1 MSTLADLIIKIGAD
15 SSGLSSELNKSKE
28 AIEQTFSG
36 SPVKTLGDSV
46 DDVTGKISGMT
57 SSLTKLAGIAAGGFG
72 LNAVVQG
79 AVNAGEAVYQ
89 LGLKYNITAAQAGQ
103 LSAIMKLTGGDV
115 DTAASSIMRLDKTL
129 SSSGESGNKA
139 RAMLSQMG
147 VSMTDANGRL
157 KPLNEQLAALAKGY
171 QQARDAGQ
179 GQEFLMN
186 TLGVRGMALT
196 KTLLNYNDAA
206 EKASKI
212 KGVGLDPEQMH
223 KAYMNMQ
230 EVNMQFSKLGA
241 VVGSALAP
249 LVSEILPPVQVGLA
263 KIATLIAQ
271 NKTLISGVIV
281 EGTKLLALYKAL
293 QVARNGINAGKDMY
307 NAAKN
312 VFTSK
317 SGGKNTSTAAEEA
330 ELQKLTKA
338 QQRYINKSIADSDKM
353 YQKRRK
359 EAIATAEQENMSAK
373 ETQAYLSEQ
382 FTIIG
387 NEAAQAAE
395 RIRISMTEAFQQ
407 ANVAA
412 AEAAAG
418 IKASNEEVVLSNAQV
433 SESEAATGTAAEEAA
448 VVKQEANT
456 AKMASN
462 EEVVASNTAV
472 AESETA
478 TGATAEESAAVK
490 AEANAAKIASNEE
503 VAASN
508 ATVAETETAA
518 GTAATVAGEKS
529 VAAKAAE
536 HGAATRVEGKVKDV
550 SKAHV
555 LSGNNAVKAGSRAVG
570 TLGKVANAAKSAGSV
585 LFAMANGWM
594 GVAAAALY
602 AAYCAWKYFH
612 AKYEAA
618 EANTWTGDAGY
629 GGGTYSLHDGQI
641 YKRVDNGDDDVA
653 ADPTGQGERA
663 DGGASEVALDPNSDE
678 YAAVYAKFMGKQGS
692 SVAVY
697 EAEQEAQAKMDE
709 ANRQANNIDIGFDDG
724 GLGAD
729 VGGGGGS
736 GSGGGGGGSSSTAEA
751 KPATPMRTSWSFEND
766 PELADYANQIEYAA
780 YIHNVPANV
789 LAGIIKQESH
799 GDAHAWS
806 TDGLGNYGLGQ
817 ISKAL
822 ADQYNGGAGW
832 GDGSDPNQNILVAA
846 AYLSDLLSQY
856 GDLSQ
861 AISAYN
867 AGHPISGNQSYV
879 NSVLGYANEMTS
891 KQVPLD
897 SSAAQAQPV
906 EYDVPVGEL
915 VAYHAIHDYTQGDQ
929 WRDGIPDDV
938 ADDRDAKGWCDTFT
952 ARVYESVFKQ
962 LGKTNPFE
970 GNAYVN
976 DSQFRAA
983 GAYVA
988 GGLEDIRGK
997 LQPGDLVDG
1006 PGHVGIYIGNGLVR
1020 SRQSSG
1026 GIHDATLDQ
1035 FNDWFG
1041 IQGYGSISMMTN
1053 NMTVKS
1059 GLIGKTAVNQAAA
1072 EAAKRLE
1079 KAKAD
1084 YAQLLNELTADTHKP
1099 ETAYE
1104 EGMLKILDDVYKKRK
1119 KIMDIDKVGGVDTS
1133 QAKKLL
1139 GEYKAQQIEALN
1151 KKIKESNDQ
1160 LAADTEK
1167 VTAQVKGDYES
1178 LYDAELKASMAKL
1191 DKEKEARFK
1200 AVAKHKNDLDAQ
1212 IAVEEWYEAES
1223 LALTKKREEERRKE
1237 FDETAQSIIND
1248 LDQVRLYDLVSQ
1260 SDKGRQSLYWSE
1272 KKKAMSTFY
1281 SLWKES
1287 SITTMG
1293 IANEAASSMASGL
1306 SSVFSDLGSNI
1317 SNVGKLAQNMG
1328 KVILDTIVKIAAQWA
1343 AAKITMGLLGGYLG
1357 MGTKITNPTA
1367 AAWGLPT
1374 ASITGAASSGLSL
1387 NTGVSI
1393 LGQSIPAFAAG
1404 GKVTAPTL
1412 AMVGEGNDDE
1422 GIFPLNSNTY
1432 DQMARGIV
1440 AAQQGANG
1448 IGNAPVVNIINNS
1461 SSQVSVK
1468 DSHYDNR
1475 MRRWILNAV
1484 VEDVNN
1490 NVDGSATNLKAALGV
1505 R

>member
-15 SSGLSSELNKSKE
+15 SSGLSEELNKSKE
-28 AIEQTFSG
+28 SIEQTFSG
-36 SPVKTLGDSV
+36 SPVKALGDSV

-103 LSAIMKLTGGDV
+103 LSAVMKLTGGDV

-129 SSSGESGNKA
+129 SASGESGNKA

-147 VSMTDANGRL
+147 VSMTDANGHL
-157 KPLNEQLAALAKGY
+157 KPLNEQLAELAKGY
-171 QQARDAGQ
+171 QTARAAGQ

-230 EVNMQFSKLGA
+230 EVNLQFSKLGV

-281 EGTKLLALYKAL
+281 EGTKLLALYKTL
-293 QVARNGINAGKDMY
+293 QVARKGINVGKDMY
-307 NAAKN
+307 DTAKN
-312 VFTSK
+312 VFASK
-317 SGGKNTSTAAEEA
+317 TGGKNTSTAAEEA

-382 FTIIG
+382 FTLIG
-387 NEAAQAAE
+387 NEAAAAAE
-395 RIRISMTEAFQQ
+395 RIRVSMTAAFQQ

-448 VVKQEANT
+448 IVKQEANIEKT
-456 AKMASN
+456 ASN
-462 EEVVASNTAV
+462 EEVVASNAEV

-536 HGAATRVEGKVKDV
+536 QGAATRVEGKVKDV

-555 LSGNNAVKAGSRAVG
+555 ASGSAAVNAGSRAVG
-570 TLGKVANAAKSAGSV
+570 TLGKVASAAKSASSV
-585 LFAMANGWM
+585 LFAMAGGWM

-629 GGGTYSLHDGQI
+629 GGGTYSLHDGKI
-641 YKRVDNGDDDVA
+641 WKKVDNGDDDVA

-663 DGGASEVALDPNSDE
+663 DGGASEVALDWDSDE
-678 YAAVYAKFMGKQGS
+678 AKAVYPIFAGKEGS
-692 SVAVY
+692 AINVY
-697 EAEQEAQAKMDE
+697 EAQQKAQEAMDE
-709 ANRQANNIDIGFDDG
+709 ANRKANDINVGFDDG

-729 VGGGGGS
+729 VGGGGGGS
-736 GSGGGGGGSSSTAEA
+736 GSGGGGSSSTAEA
-751 KPATPMRTSWSFEND
+751 KPVTPMRTQWSFEND
-766 PELADYANQIEYAA
+766 PELAAYANQIEYAA
-780 YIHNVPANV
+780 SIHNVPANV

-799 GDAHAWS
+799 GDAYVWS

-856 GDLSQ
+856 GDISQ

-867 AGHPISGNQSYV
+867 AGHPISGNAGYV

-891 KQVPLD
+891 KQVPMD

-915 VAYHAIHDYTQGDQ
+915 AVYHAMNDYWDGEQ
-929 WRDGIPDDV
+929 WRGNLGS
-938 ADDRDAKGWCDTFT
+938 DAAGWCDDFVHQIYKDVFT
-952 ARVYESVFKQ
+952 Q
-962 LGKTNPFE
+962 LGKTDPFGE
-970 GNAYVN
+970 GVVN
-976 DSQFRAA
+976 DANFKAL
-983 GAYVA
+983 GAYHA
-988 GGLEDIRGK
+988 GDIEAVRGA
-997 LQPGDLVDG
+997 LQPGDLVDT
-1006 PGHVGIYIGNGLVR
+1006 PRHVGIYIGNGMVR
-1020 SRQSSG
+1020 SRQSSAG
-1026 GIHDATLDQ
+1026 VHDLSLDD
-1035 FNDWFG
+1035 FNSIFGG
-1041 IQGYGSISMMTN
+1041 IQGYGSLAEATGGL
-1053 NMTVKS
+1053 TVKS
-1059 GLIGKTAVNQAAA
+1059 GLVGKTAVNQAAA

-1167 VTAQVKGDYES
+1167 VTAQVKGDYEA

-1212 IAVEEWYEAES
+1212 IATEEWYEAES

-1260 SDKGRQSLYWSE
+1260 SDKGRQSLYWAE

-1343 AAKITMGLLGGYLG
+1343 AAKITMGLLGGFLG

-1440 AAQQGANG
+1440 AAQQGNG
-1448 IGNAPVVNIINNS
+1448 GNNAPVVNIINNS

-1468 DSHYDNR
+1468 DSHYDNS